1 MLPTWKGLLSPEL
14 PINSPSPL
22 FSKTLLD
29 SLCVCVCPK
38 GSQASRPL
46 RCSVLRDAPF
56 CHSVEAM
63 GTELRLGA
71 GGLSSLRGLLSR
83 NHWRSQ
89 KRQDTCSCRSE
100 ACVCPSKHSA
110 CLLLARAWRGAGFK
124 LCGCHCA
131 WASGSRVS
139 TGSLRSGFQGEPCR
153 PGHPRPIVTWF
164 CILAK
169 TLVLET
175 TNLSSHGNADF

>member
-1 MLPTWKGLLSPEL
+1 MR
-14 PINSPSPL
+14 
-22 FSKTLLD
+22 
-29 SLCVCVCPK
+29 VCPE

-56 CHSVEAM
+56 CHPVEAM
-63 GTELRLGA
+63 GTELRMGA
-71 GGLSSLRGLLSR
+71 AGSQSSKAS
-83 NHWRSQ
+83 SQ
-89 KRQDTCSCRSE
+89 ETSGTCSCRSD
-100 ACVCPSKHSA
+100 ACVRPSKCLA
-110 CLLLARAWRGAGFK
+110 CLLLARTWRGAGLK

-131 WASGSRVS
+131 WACGSRVR
-139 TGSLRSGFQGEPCR
+139 TGSLCSGFRGQPCR